1 VQTQDSSEIYH
12 TFEKIQNHRPMTNN
26 PNLMGLLQGALNDN
40 MIDQLSKQLGGA
52 DKKQTAA
59 AASGIVATLVGA
71 LAQNASTAEGAQS
84 LNKALE
90 RDHDGSVLNDLMGA
104 LTGKSQ
110 AVNPR
115 AVNGTGILDHVLGN
129 RQSGAVQMIS
139 KLSGLDASKTNNLM
153 AMLAPVVLGSLG
165 KAKREQGLDVAGIVS
180 MLSGTVSSQQQGNPT
195 MNLIMSFLGNK
206 KGGGQQSGNLMGDV
220 AKVGMNLL
228 GGFLKGKR

>member
-1 VQTQDSSEIYH
+1 
-12 TFEKIQNHRPMTNN
+12 MTNN

-40 MIDQLSKQLGGA
+40 MIDQLSQQLGGV

-59 AASGIVATLVGA
+59 AASGIMATLVGA

-84 LNKALE
+84 LDKALE

-104 LTGKSQ
+104 LTGNSQ
-110 AVNPR
+110 VANQR
-115 AVNGTGILDHVLGN
+115 ALNGTGILNHVLGN

-139 KLSGLDASKTNNLM
+139 QLSGLDSSKTNNLM

-180 MLSGTVSSQQQGNPT
+180 MLSGTVSAEKQGNPT
-195 MNLIMSFLGNK
+195 MNLITGFLDQNNDG
-206 KGGGQQSGNLMGDV
+206 SIVDDV
-220 AKVGMNLL
+220 ARIGMKML

>member
-1 VQTQDSSEIYH
+1 
-12 TFEKIQNHRPMTNN
+12 MTNN

-40 MIDQLSKQLGGA
+40 MIDQLSKQLGGV

-59 AASGIVATLVGA
+59 AASGVVATLVGA

-110 AVNPR
+110 TCSQR
-115 AVNGTGILDHVLGN
+115 ALNGAGILDHVLGN

-139 KLSGLDASKTNNLM
+139 QLSGLDSNKTNSLM

-165 KAKREQGLDVAGIVS
+165 KAKRDQGLDVAGIVS
-180 MLSGTVSSQQQGNPT
+180 MLSGTVSAQQQGNPT
-195 MNLIMSFLGNK
+195 MNLIMSFLGNQQ
-206 KGGGQQSGNLMGDV
+206 GGGKSGNLMGDV